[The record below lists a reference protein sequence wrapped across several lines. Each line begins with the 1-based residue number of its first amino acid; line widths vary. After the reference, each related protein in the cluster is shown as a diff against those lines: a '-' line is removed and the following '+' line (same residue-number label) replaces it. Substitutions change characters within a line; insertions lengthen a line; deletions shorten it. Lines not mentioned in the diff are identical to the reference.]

1 MGLWGW
7 AVLLGALAVVAFVVP
22 TPRLP
27 VGVRKR
33 TIKALAWIR
42 ERGNSRRWVLLACGA
57 AALILLL
64 VMVLVTIPNALV
76 EHPRLV
82 APAEQHKALS
92 DARTNVVALIVALGA
107 LGGLAY
113 TIRTYGLSVSGQ
125 VTERYSKAV
134 EQLGDQRTFVR
145 LGGVFALQR
154 LINDSR
160 IDQPMIVEV
169 LASFVRTRAAR
180 TAAGSGSMSVSQ
192 AAGPASPARAARV
205 RPDEDVQAALTV
217 ILRRRSRPNE
227 LPIDLHG
234 TDLSGARLERADF
247 SGADLRNCV
256 LRDARFN
263 GCTLT
268 EVKLN
273 ASDCFGA
280 SFVDAVLPGAFLIK
294 TILDHAALVDADLQG
309 AKLIDAT
316 LNEAVMQGAK
326 LGGADLSGADLDS
339 AQMFS
344 NTLSDEQRGQ
354 ARNASSVI
362 FVDSES

>member
-1 MGLWGW
+1 MGLWDW
-7 AVLLGALAVVAFVVP
+7 AVLLGALAVVTFVVP
-22 TPRLP
+22 APRLP
-27 VGVRKR
+27 AGVRQR
-33 TIKALAWIR
+33 TTRAVAWIR
-42 ERGNSRRWVLLACGA
+42 GRSSSRRWVLLACGA
-57 AALILLL
+57 AVLILLL
-64 VMVLVTIPNALV
+64 EVVVVTIPSALV

-82 APAEQHKALS
+82 APAEQHKAVS
-92 DARTNVVALIVALGA
+92 DARTGVVALIVALGA
-107 LGGLAY
+107 FGSLAY

-125 VTERYSKAV
+125 VTDRYSKAV

-180 TAAGSGSMSVSQ
+180 AAADSASMSVSQ
-192 AAGPASPARAARV
+192 TSGPASPAKAEKV
-205 RPDEDVQAALTV
+205 RPEEDVQAALTV
-217 ILRRRSRPNE
+217 MLRRRSRPDE
-227 LPIDLHG
+227 SPIDLHG
-234 TDLSGARLERADF
+234 TDLSGARLEGADF

-256 LRDARFN
+256 LRDTRFN

-268 EVKLN
+268 EAKLN

-326 LGGADLSGADLDS
+326 FGGADLRGADLDS

-344 NTLSDEQRGQ
+344 NTLSDEQLAQ
-354 ARNASSVI
+354 ARNADSVI
-362 FVDSES
+362 FVES